1 MDTYRSPDNNLHL
14 RLKKARGNP
23 EISREL
29 IKLPSWAGDGM
40 ANVSVRI
47 PESRDEAI
55 NIILNKAAKPW
66 YGMSEPADTY
76 LPALVQRDPRS
87 MDLSDLAI
95 EGGGKSLPAIENRKT
110 SLPEVRASGLPDTAG
125 S

>member
-14 RLKKARGNP
+14 QLRKTRENP

-29 IKLPSWAGDGM
+29 IKLPSWAGEGM

-55 NIILNKAAKPW
+55 HIILNKAAKPW
-66 YGMSEPADTY
+66 YGMSEPVDTH
-76 LPALVQRDPRS
+76 LPALVQRDPSS

-95 EGGGKSLPAIENRKT
+95 EGRGKNLPAIENKKA
-110 SLPEVRASGLPDTAG
+110 SLPEVEASGLPDTEA